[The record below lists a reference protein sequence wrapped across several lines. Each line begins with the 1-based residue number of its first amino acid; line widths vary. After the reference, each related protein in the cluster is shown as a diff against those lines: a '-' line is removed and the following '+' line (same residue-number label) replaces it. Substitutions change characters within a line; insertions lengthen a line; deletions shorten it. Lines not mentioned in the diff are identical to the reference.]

1 MGSFGNLLIL
11 VTYIVE
17 VSLLIYLEVKTWKTL
32 YTPFSFLVLPY
43 TVVLL
48 ISISVAGN
56 FNFVE
61 FYYPSILIWC
71 GGMLLFAIPSLTLG
85 ALLAFY
91 GKPVNGQVDKGSFP
105 KSILFFIGLVILLFI
120 YHFRQILGGTTFFVG
135 SDDFANDFSGYGF
148 WAHLRLISL
157 PILIMAIYYLDKKH
171 WWLCLVVVPVLLI
184 NFLNQV
190 KGWVIIPVISGLALR
205 LYSGKMKLNLL
216 FLCYTTLGAFF
227 VFLVS
232 YMFLPVLGNDSVIT
246 SDLFELVYERFI
258 HYFTSGVLGLSYDMA
273 HGFPDKGDFDILIA
287 PFVNLFNQILGDK
300 EILSPVNPLFFHTGI
315 SYTNVRTFFGTI
327 YIYSGESGFVL
338 YVLFASIMM
347 YVLKLCTLVFNN
359 VYIYVIYFFE
369 CGLLGMGWF
378 EFYFFH
384 LAMIEV
390 PILTLFLMVL
400 DKFFS
405 MRERTNKVGD
415 YGVAEKHSV

>member
-120 YHFRQILGGTTFFVG
+120 YHFRQIL
-135 SDDFANDFSGYGF
+135 
-148 WAHLRLISL
+148 
-157 PILIMAIYYLDKKH
+157 
-171 WWLCLVVVPVLLI
+171 VVP
-184 NFLNQV
+184 
-190 KGWVIIPVISGLALR
+190 
-205 LYSGKMKLNLL
+205 L
-216 FLCYTTLGAFF
+216 FC
-227 VFLVS
+227 
-232 YMFLPVLGNDSVIT
+232 
-246 SDLFELVYERFI
+246 
-258 HYFTSGVLGLSYDMA
+258 
-273 HGFPDKGDFDILIA
+273 
-287 PFVNLFNQILGDK
+287 
-300 EILSPVNPLFFHTGI
+300 
-315 SYTNVRTFFGTI
+315 
-327 YIYSGESGFVL
+327 
-338 YVLFASIMM
+338 
-347 YVLKLCTLVFNN
+347 
-359 VYIYVIYFFE
+359 
-369 CGLLGMGWF
+369 
-378 EFYFFH
+378 
-384 LAMIEV
+384 
-390 PILTLFLMVL
+390 
-400 DKFFS
+400 
-405 MRERTNKVGD
+405 
-415 YGVAEKHSV
+415 